1 MYSGLAFTR
10 YSNIVPLKTIK
21 NHPKPSNIR
30 KNHQKSQKTWKS
42 IKNHQNLFVF
52 DIFPRLPYP
61 SSTLYRSDSC
71 GGRSKS
77 KKHFKTLKIRC
88 LKTSRININDFWKK
102 RFLDVLELLSDIF
115 SWFWAPLPLPSI
127 FTHSWRQSGVQTN
140 FGSPSWKYL
149 LLFFRIVFWEDT
161 VIYLHSHTPSSHFR
175 ANPMRF
181 ETFPIERVYFLTSWP
196 DLPGL
201 SESTL
206 WGFTQVPTF
215 L

>member
-1 MYSGLAFTR
+1 M
-10 YSNIVPLKTIK
+10 
-21 NHPKPSNIR
+21 
-30 KNHQKSQKTWKS
+30 
-42 IKNHQNLFVF
+42 
-52 DIFPRLPYP
+52 IF
-61 SSTLYRSDSC
+61 
-71 GGRSKS
+71 GK
-77 KKHFKTLKIRC
+77 
-88 LKTSRININDFWKK
+88 NDFWM
-102 RFLDVLELLSDIF
+102 FWNFCLIFF

-181 ETFPIERVYFLTSWP
+181 ETFPIERVYFLTNPP
-196 DLPGL
+196 DPPGL

-206 WGFTQVPTF
+206 WGFTTGHQWPKWTASAPPLHHEPGAKRF
-215 L
+215 ENDETSIGSNFWYTRIWIDSLKPEIADK

>member
-1 MYSGLAFTR
+1 MLKDFEDQYKWFLE
-10 YSNIVPLKTIK
+10 KTIFGCFG
-21 NHPKPSNIR
+21 
-30 KNHQKSQKTWKS
+30 T
-42 IKNHQNLFVF
+42 FVWYF
-52 DIFPRLPYP
+52 
-61 SSTLYRSDSC
+61 
-71 GGRSKS
+71 
-77 KKHFKTLKIRC
+77 
-88 LKTSRININDFWKK
+88 
-102 RFLDVLELLSDIF
+102 F

-206 WGFTQVPTF
+206 WGFTLAAEAGVTSLAARATGRAAVQARWVWAP
-215 L
+215 LE

>member
-1 MYSGLAFTR
+1 MIDFYDQKKLDQKIFDRKKNRSKKIDRFFFRPTFFLISFYRFFKTFFFQQIFPTIILLWTYHNVYSGLAFTR

-77 KKHFKTLKIRC
+77 KKHFKTLK
-88 LKTSRININDFWKK
+88 
-102 RFLDVLELLSDIF
+102 
-115 SWFWAPLPLPSI
+115 
-127 FTHSWRQSGVQTN
+127 
-140 FGSPSWKYL
+140 
-149 LLFFRIVFWEDT
+149 
-161 VIYLHSHTPSSHFR
+161 
-175 ANPMRF
+175 
-181 ETFPIERVYFLTSWP
+181 
-196 DLPGL
+196 
-201 SESTL
+201 
-206 WGFTQVPTF
+206 
-215 L
+215 